1 MGYRRVV
8 FAQASATESHGLPPV
23 ERSTQ
28 MPLPDSPADNET
40 LVREAQ
46 AARVLAH
53 VRMILSGLKPRASKA
68 LSKVL

>member
-1 MGYRRVV
+1 
-8 FAQASATESHGLPPV
+8 
-23 ERSTQ
+23 

-40 LVREAQ
+40 LIKEAQ

-53 VRMILSGLKPRASKA
+53 VRMILSGLKPRASKP